1 MHLVAWALQSK
12 SELCLLVRNV
22 TVCWAGNRAA
32 CGNHRETTEGV
43 NRVISELLGTFL
55 QEQHIP

>member
-1 MHLVAWALQSK
+1 MHLVAWALQGK

-22 TVCWAGNRAA
+22 TVCWAGNRAD
-32 CGNHRETTEGV
+32 CGNRRETTEGV